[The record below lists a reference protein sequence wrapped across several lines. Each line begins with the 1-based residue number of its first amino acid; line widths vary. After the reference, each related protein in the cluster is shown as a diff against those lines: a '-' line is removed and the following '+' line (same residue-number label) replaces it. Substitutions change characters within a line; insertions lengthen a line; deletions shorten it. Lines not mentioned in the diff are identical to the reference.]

1 MVKPLGGRPVR
12 TARRNLDQR
21 IGAPR
26 SCRPSVRIMSDERTF
41 PVTLMRAGPGLPYFE
56 VGAYR
61 YTAEWLPSVGDLI
74 TITKP
79 AATELDPI
87 EPLLVYVTRVEP
99 NADTPIRVTEA
110 KGVTLAASTDDFI
123 VAA

>member
-1 MVKPLGGRPVR
+1 
-12 TARRNLDQR
+12 
-21 IGAPR
+21 
-26 SCRPSVRIMSDERTF
+26 MSEERTF

-79 AATELDPI
+79 ASELDSA
-87 EPLLVYVTRVEP
+87 EPFLVYVTRVEP

-110 KGVTLAASTDDFI
+110 KGVRVETTDELI

>member
-1 MVKPLGGRPVR
+1 MGR
-12 TARRNLDQR
+12 
-21 IGAPR
+21 
-26 SCRPSVRIMSDERTF
+26 MSDERTF

-61 YTAEWLPSVGDLI
+61 YTAEWLPRAGDLI
-74 TITKP
+74 TITK
-79 AATELDPI
+79 AGATEL
-87 EPLLVYVTRVEP
+87 ESAESLLVYVTRVEP

-110 KGVTLAASTDDFI
+110 KGVRLDAADEFI

>member
-1 MVKPLGGRPVR
+1 
-12 TARRNLDQR
+12 
-21 IGAPR
+21 
-26 SCRPSVRIMSDERTF
+26 MSEERTF

-74 TITKP
+74 TVTRP
-79 AATELDPI
+79 TATDLDPV
-87 EPLLVYVTRVEP
+87 ESFLVYVTRVEP
-99 NADTPIRVTEA
+99 NADTPIRATEA
-110 KGVTLAASTDDFI
+110 KGVRVETADELI

>member
-1 MVKPLGGRPVR
+1 
-12 TARRNLDQR
+12 
-21 IGAPR
+21 
-26 SCRPSVRIMSDERTF
+26 MSEERTF

-61 YTAEWLPSVGDLI
+61 YTDAWLPRVGDLI
-74 TITKP
+74 TITKAPVAETDLAEAEP
-79 AATELDPI
+79 A
-87 EPLLVYVTRVEP
+87 EPLLAYVTRVEP

-110 KGVTLAASTDDFI
+110 KRVRVEAPDEII

>member
-1 MVKPLGGRPVR
+1 
-12 TARRNLDQR
+12 
-21 IGAPR
+21 
-26 SCRPSVRIMSDERTF
+26 MSDARTF

-61 YTAEWLPSVGDLI
+61 YTNAWLPVVGDLI
-74 TITKP
+74 TITK
-79 AATELDPI
+79 ATGATET
-87 EPLLVYVTRVEP
+87 EPAEPFLAYVTRVEP

-110 KGVTLAASTDDFI
+110 KRVRLQVPDDVI